1 MSDLAFASATRLV
14 AALARKELS
23 STELLDYYLERVAR
37 LNLTINAVVVLD
49 EERAREAARAA
60 DEAIAAG
67 RSLGPLH
74 GLPMTVKECF
84 DAAGMR
90 TTCGAP
96 AFADNVSSH
105 DADAVARLRAAGAV
119 VFGKTNLPI
128 WCREGQAFN
137 EVYGTT
143 SNPWD
148 LSRGPGGSSGGSA
161 AALAAG
167 LTGLELGSDI
177 AGSIRNPAHTCGVY
191 GLKPS
196 RGVVS
201 QRGILKTRP
210 GALAP
215 RDLVLPGPLA
225 RSADDLELALD
236 VLAGPIEEDRTAW
249 RLELPPPRSREL
261 ADFRVA
267 AWLDDP
273 WAPVDATVL
282 ELLQD
287 AVSALERAGARV
299 ERRPGPVALE
309 TSDRLYRHLLMG
321 ALSTGLAD
329 EAVAGIDAGLA
340 QLPPAAGDLGAR
352 HRRGLV
358 QRHRDWLGAD
368 EERWQ
373 MRRQWA
379 GFFQDYDVLVC
390 PVWTLPAIPHD
401 QSPDLDARVIE
412 VNGVTRPYWDLVTWA
427 GIANLLG
434 LPAASVPIGRTRGD
448 GLPVGLQIIGPYL
461 EDRTVIEFAR
471 HVAQHVPGFEAPPG
485 FRA

>member
-23 STELLDYYLERVAR
+23 SSELLDYYLERVAR
-37 LNLTINAVVVLD
+37 LNHTINAVVVLD

-60 DEAIAAG
+60 DDAIAAS

-84 DAAGMR
+84 EAVGMR

-96 AFADNVSSH
+96 ALADNVSSH
-105 DADAVARLRAAGAV
+105 DAAAVARLRAAGAV

-161 AALAAG
+161 ASVAAG

-177 AGSIRNPAHTCGVY
+177 AGSIRNPAHACGVY

-196 RGVVS
+196 RGIVS
-201 QRGILKTRP
+201 QRGHSSHP
-210 GALAP
+210 GVFAP
-215 RDLVLPGPLA
+215 RDLVAAGPLA

-236 VLAGPIEEDRTAW
+236 VLAGPIEEDRPAW
-249 RLELPPPRSREL
+249 RLELPPPRRREL
-261 ADFRVA
+261 AGFRVA

-282 ELLQD
+282 EPLQD
-287 AVSALERAGARV
+287 AVGALERAGARV

-309 TSDRLYRHLLMG
+309 ASDRLYRQLLMG
-321 ALSTGLAD
+321 ALSPGLAD
-329 EAVAGIDAGLA
+329 EEVAGIDAGLA
-340 QLPPAAGDLGAR
+340 QFPPTADDLSAR
-352 HRRGLV
+352 HLRGFV
-358 QRHRDWLGAD
+358 QRHRDWLRAD

-373 MRRQWA
+373 MRRRWA
-379 GFFQDYDVLVC
+379 SFFRDYDVLVC
-390 PVWTLPAIPHD
+390 PVLSLPAIPHD
-401 QSPDLDARVIE
+401 QSPDMDARVIE
-412 VNGVTRPYWDLVTWA
+412 VNGLTRPYWDLVSWV

-461 EDRTVIEFAR
+461 EDRTVIELAG
-471 HVAQHVPGFEAPPG
+471 HLAEHVPGFEPPPS

>member
-1 MSDLAFASATRLV
+1 
-14 AALARKELS
+14 
-23 STELLDYYLERVAR
+23 
-37 LNLTINAVVVLD
+37 
-49 EERAREAARAA
+49 
-60 DEAIAAG
+60 
-67 RSLGPLH
+67 
-74 GLPMTVKECF
+74 KECF
-84 DAAGMR
+84 EAVGMR

-96 AFADNVSSH
+96 VFADNVSSH
-105 DADAVARLRAAGAV
+105 DAEAVARLRAAGAV

-143 SNPWD
+143 NNPWD

-161 AALAAG
+161 AAVAAG
-167 LTGLELGSDI
+167 LTGLEVGSDI

-196 RGVVS
+196 GGVVS
-201 QRGILKTRP
+201 QRGHLKTQP

-215 RDLVLPGPLA
+215 RDLVAVGPLA
-225 RSADDLELALD
+225 RSVDDLELALD
-236 VLAGPIEEDRTAW
+236 VLAGPIAEDRTAW

-261 ADFRVA
+261 AGFRVA
-267 AWLDDP
+267 VWLDDP

-287 AVSALERAGARV
+287 AVGALERAGARV
-299 ERRPGPVALE
+299 ERRPGPVPLE
-309 TSDRLYRHLLMG
+309 ASDRVYRRLLMG
-321 ALSTGLAD
+321 ALSSGLAD
-329 EAVAGIDAGLA
+329 EGVAGIDAGLA
-340 QLPPAAGDLGAR
+340 QLPPAADDFGTR
-352 HRRGLV
+352 HMRGLV
-358 QRHRDWLGAD
+358 QRHRDWLRTD

-379 GFFQDYDVLVC
+379 GFFRDYDVLVC
-390 PVWTLPAIPHD
+390 PVLSLPAIPHD
-401 QSPDLDARVIE
+401 QSLDLEARVIE
-412 VNGVTRPYWDLVTWA
+412 VNGVTRPYWDFVTWV

-434 LPAASVPIGRTRGD
+434 LPAASVPIGRTRGN

-471 HVAQHVPGFEAPPG
+471 HVAQHVPGFEPPPS

>member
-1 MSDLAFASATRLV
+1 MSNLAFASATRLV

-23 STELLDYYLERVAR
+23 SSELLDYYLERVAR
-37 LNLTINAVVVLD
+37 LNPTINAVVVLD

-60 DEAIAAG
+60 DAAIAAG

-84 DAAGMR
+84 ETAGMH

-105 DADAVARLRAAGAV
+105 DAVAVARLRAAGAV

-128 WCREGQAFN
+128 WCGEGQAFN

-143 SNPWD
+143 NNPWD

-161 AALAAG
+161 AAVAAG

-196 RGVVS
+196 QSVVS
-201 QRGILKTRP
+201 LRGHMTGQP

-215 RDLVLPGPLA
+215 RDLAAAGPLA

-236 VLAGPIEEDRTAW
+236 VLAGPIEEERTAW
-249 RLELPPPRSREL
+249 RLELPPPRRREL

-287 AVSALERAGARV
+287 ATGVLERAGARV

-309 TSDRLYRHLLMG
+309 ASDRIYRRMLMG
-321 ALSTGLAD
+321 AVSIGLGD
-329 EAVAGIDAGLA
+329 EEVAGIDAGLA
-340 QLPPAAGDLGAR
+340 RVPTAADDVGTR
-352 HRRGLV
+352 HMRGLV
-358 QRHRDWLGAD
+358 QRHRDWLRAD

-373 MRRQWA
+373 MRRRWA
-379 GFFQDYDVLVC
+379 DFFRDYDVLVC
-390 PVWTLPAIPHD
+390 PVLSLPAMPHD

-412 VNGVTRPYWDLVTWA
+412 VNGITRPQWDLVTWV
-427 GIANLLG
+427 GLANLLG

-461 EDRTVIEFAR
+461 EDRTVIELAR
-471 HVAQHVPGFEAPPG
+471 HVAEHVSGFEAPPRS
-485 FRA
+485 RA